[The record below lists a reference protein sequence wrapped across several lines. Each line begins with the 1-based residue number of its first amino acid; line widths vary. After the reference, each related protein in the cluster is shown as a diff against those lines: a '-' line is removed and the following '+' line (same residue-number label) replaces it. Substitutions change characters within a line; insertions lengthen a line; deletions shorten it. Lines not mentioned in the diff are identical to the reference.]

1 MLKKLRK
8 KQNKFSN
15 LKIPEHIAII
25 MDGNAR
31 WAKSRALPLQ
41 MGHKSGAQNLKKIS
55 QDCID
60 LGIKILS
67 VYAFSTENWNRP
79 KKEVSYLM
87 KLLEDYLDSQENEF
101 LKKNIRLIVSG
112 DLTKIADDLHQKIL
126 EITEKTQNNKALI
139 LNVAFSYGSRHEII
153 EATKKIALA
162 VSNNLIKL
170 EEIDEDL
177 FKKNLYQPNIPDPD
191 LLIRTAGDLRLSNFF
206 LWQVA
211 YSELYFSK
219 VFWPD
224 FAKKHLIEAI
234 ENFNQRERRYGTR

>member
-1 MLKKLRK
+1 MIRKLKK
-8 KQNKFSN
+8 KQNKSPN

-55 QDCID
+55 QDCIE
-60 LGIKILS
+60 LGVKILS

-79 KKEVSYLM
+79 KKEVSYLIR
-87 KLLEDYLDSQENEF
+87 LLEDYLDNQKNDF
-101 LKKNIRLIVSG
+101 LKKNIHLTVSG
-112 DLTKIADDLHQKIL
+112 DLTKVEENLRQKIND
-126 EITEKTQNNKALI
+126 ISEKTKNNKALT

-153 EATKKIALA
+153 EATRKIALA
-162 VSNNLIKL
+162 VSNNDIKL

-177 FKKNLYQPNIPDPD
+177 FKKNLYQPNIQDPD

-211 YSELYFSK
+211 YTELYFSE
-219 VFWPD
+219 VYWPD
-224 FAKKHLIEAI
+224 FAKKNLLEAI
-234 ENFNQRERRYGTR
+234 ENFNQRERRYGKR

>member
-1 MLKKLRK
+1 MLRKLKK
-8 KQNKFSN
+8 KQNKSPN

-31 WAKSRALPLQ
+31 WAKTKALPLQ

-55 QDCID
+55 QDCIE
-60 LGIKILS
+60 LGVKILS

-79 KKEVSYLM
+79 KKEVSYLI
-87 KLLEDYLDSQENEF
+87 KLLEDYLDNQKNDF
-101 LKKNIRLIVSG
+101 LKKNIRLTVSG
-112 DLTKIADDLHQKIL
+112 DLTKVEENLRQKIQD
-126 EITEKTQNNKALI
+126 ISEKTKNNKVLI

-162 VSNNLIKL
+162 VSNNDIKL

-177 FKKNLYQPNIPDPD
+177 FKKNLYQPDIPDPD

-206 LWQVA
+206 LWQAA
-211 YSELYFSK
+211 YTELYFSE
-219 VFWPD
+219 VYWPD
-224 FAKKHLIEAI
+224 FAKKNLLEAI
-234 ENFNQRERRYGTR
+234 ENFNQRERRYGKR

>member
-1 MLKKLRK
+1 MLRKLKK
-8 KQNKFSN
+8 KQNKSPN

-55 QDCID
+55 QDCIE
-60 LGIKILS
+60 LGVKILS

-79 KKEVSYLM
+79 KKEVSYLI
-87 KLLEDYLDSQENEF
+87 KLLEDYLDNQKNDF
-101 LKKNIRLIVSG
+101 LKKNIRLTVSG
-112 DLTKIADDLHQKIL
+112 DLTKVEENLRQKIND
-126 EITEKTQNNKALI
+126 IAEKTKNNKALT

-153 EATKKIALA
+153 EATRKIALA
-162 VSNNLIKL
+162 VSNNDIKI
-170 EEIDEDL
+170 EEINEDL

-211 YSELYFSK
+211 YTELYFSE
-219 VFWPD
+219 VYWPD
-224 FAKKHLIEAI
+224 FAKKNLLEAI
-234 ENFNQRERRYGTR
+234 ENFNQRERRYGKR

>member
-1 MLKKLRK
+1 MLRKLKK
-8 KQNKFSN
+8 KQNKSPN

-55 QDCID
+55 QDCIE
-60 LGIKILS
+60 LGVKILS

-79 KKEVSYLM
+79 KKEVSYLI
-87 KLLEDYLDSQENEF
+87 KLLEDYLDNQKNDF
-101 LKKNIRLIVSG
+101 LKKNIRLTVSG
-112 DLTKIADDLHQKIL
+112 DLTKVEENLRQKIND
-126 EITEKTQNNKALI
+126 IAEKTKNNKALT

-153 EATKKIALA
+153 EATRKIALA
-162 VSNNLIKL
+162 VSNNDIKI
-170 EEIDEDL
+170 EEINEDL

-206 LWQVA
+206 LWQAA
-211 YSELYFSK
+211 YTELYFSE
-219 VFWPD
+219 VYWPD
-224 FAKKHLIEAI
+224 FAKKNLLEAI
-234 ENFNQRERRYGTR
+234 ENFNQRERRYGKR